1 MASSAGRVREVASG
15 IQFSEACG
23 GGIVDA
29 DRMRERPWGASGSLI
44 TLEQGDTDDIHNVLR
59 LPAAGAV

>member
-1 MASSAGRVREVASG
+1 M
-15 IQFSEACG
+15 
-23 GGIVDA
+23 DA
-29 DRMRERPWGASGSLI
+29 DRVRERPWGASGSLI